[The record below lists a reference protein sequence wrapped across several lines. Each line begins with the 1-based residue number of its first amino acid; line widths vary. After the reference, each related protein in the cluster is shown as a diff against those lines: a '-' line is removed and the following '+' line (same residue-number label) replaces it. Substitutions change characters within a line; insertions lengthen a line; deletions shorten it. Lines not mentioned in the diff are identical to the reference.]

1 MITQARLKELF
12 SYNEFTG
19 EFTRIKRTHRRDVGS
34 KVGAIH
40 PRGYQIIG
48 IDGKRYKA
56 HHLAWL
62 YVYGELPKLSIDHIN
77 RETGDNRI
85 ANLRLATQ
93 KQNNENISMRKDNTS
108 GYRGVTWHS
117 AGKKW
122 RAQVSHNKKYI
133 IVGMFDNKE
142 DAAKA
147 VEAKRLEIFTH
158 YQPA

>member
-1 MITQARLKELF
+1 MITQNRLKELF
-12 SYNEFTG
+12 SYNELTG
-19 EFTRIKRTHRRDVGS
+19 EFTRIKKTGRRDVGC
-34 KVGAIH
+34 KVGSIH
-40 PRGYQIIG
+40 PRGYQTIG
-48 IDGKRYKA
+48 IDRKYYKA

-62 YVYGELPKLSIDHIN
+62 YVYGELPTLSIDHIN
-77 RETGDNRI
+77 RITGDNRI

-147 VEAKRLEIFTH
+147 VELKRREIFTH
-158 YQPA
+158 YQPL